1 VSGARSRSIALRATA
16 SERVREAAPRR
27 PSKTRIVVLGES
39 NSGKT
44 ALVNAIAG
52 AQVLTPSP
60 FLHTAHPTVVTH
72 AARPFLAAEASD
84 RKRVRLASLDDAPGD
99 VRRLHVGVRE
109 PALQTLT
116 VIDTPALGVADED
129 IDPRIPAACRAAD
142 LAIWCTP
149 AMQAWKASE
158 ARMWNLLPRR
168 VRTRGILAV
177 TFADLVN
184 SADLDRLMARLQRDA
199 AALFD
204 QIVPANACADFVRGS
219 IASL

>member
-1 VSGARSRSIALRATA
+1 M
-16 SERVREAAPRR
+16 
-27 PSKTRIVVLGES
+27 RIVVLGES

-60 FLHTAHPTVVTH
+60 VLHTAHPTVVTH
-72 AARPFLAAEASD
+72 AARPFLAAEMSD
-84 RKRVRLASLDDAPGD
+84 RKRIRLASADEAPND

-109 PALQTLT
+109 PALQALT
-116 VIDTPALGVADED
+116 VIDTPALGAADED
-129 IDPRIPAACRAAD
+129 IDPRIPAACRMTD

-158 ARMWNLLPRR
+158 VRMWKLLPRR

-177 TFADLVN
+177 TFVDLITTT
-184 SADLDRLMARLQRDA
+184 DLDRLMARLHRDA
-199 AALFD
+199 GALFRE
-204 QIVPANACADFVRGS
+204 IVPANACADLLRGS
-219 IASL
+219 ITSL

>member
-1 VSGARSRSIALRATA
+1 M
-16 SERVREAAPRR
+16 REAVPRR

-84 RKRVRLASLDDAPGD
+84 RKRVRLASLDDAAD
-99 VRRLHVGVRE
+99 HVRRLHVGVSA
-109 PALQTLT
+109 PALQTLSI
-116 VIDTPALGVADED
+116 IDTPALGVADED
-129 IDPRIPAACRAAD
+129 TDPRIPAACRTAD

-158 ARMWNLLPRR
+158 VRMWEALSRR

-177 TFADLVN
+177 TFADLI
-184 SADLDRLMARLQRDA
+184 SEADLDRLMARLQRDA
-199 AALFD
+199 GPLFR
-204 QIVPANACADFVRGS
+204 QIVPASACADFVHRS
-219 IASL
+219 FASL